1 MILKWP
7 IHKIAEAPLQIL
19 DGDRGKNYPKHTDFQ
34 DSGHC
39 LFLDT
44 GNVTRAGFN
53 FDRCQFITESKD
65 EVLKK
70 GKLLRGDVIMTT
82 RGTIGN
88 VAYFSDVIPFEHV
101 RINSGMVIFRPHQ
114 EELLPEFLYQFLRSV
129 NFRRQVDLRRTGA
142 AQPQL
147 PIRDIKNISIP
158 VPTLSTQHSIAQV
171 LATYDELIEINQRR
185 IALLEQA
192 GREIYREWFVRLRFP
207 GHERTKI
214 VDGVPE
220 AWERVNLSRLVSTQ
234 YGYTASASE
243 EPVGPKFLRGT
254 DINKR
259 SYVDWATVPYCPED
273 GLDFEKYALK
283 RGDLLVI
290 RMADPGKVAI
300 IEREIR
306 AIFASYLVRLSVQK
320 DAMIDPLYLFH
331 VLAGAEYQ
339 GFMQAASAGSTRKS
353 ASAKLLTNFNVLR
366 PPETIQTR
374 FVDQIRPMREM
385 IGALLDQNPRAS
397 MARDLLL
404 PRLMSGQL
412 MV

>member
-1 MILKWP
+1 MSNLCEVRIDDIAQLKYGKMP
-7 IHKIAEAPLQIL
+7 PKELVVGNGYPVFSGYRVTGCVKEYLYANPKLVVVARGVGGTGDVKISPSQSWITNLCIVLEL
-19 DGDRGKNYPKHTDFQ
+19 DNDAVNQKY
-34 DSGHC
+34 
-39 LFLDT
+39 LFY
-44 GNVTRAGFN
+44 
-53 FDRCQFITESKD
+53 
-65 EVLKK
+65 
-70 GKLLRGDVIMTT
+70 KLLREPLKEKLNT
-82 RGTIGN
+82 GTAQSQITIKSLKS
-88 VAYFSDVIPFEHV
+88 Y
-101 RINSGMVIFRPHQ
+101 RIRIHELVVQ
-114 EELLPEFLYQFLRSV
+114 ERIASLLS
-129 NFRRQVDLRRTGA
+129 A
-142 AQPQL
+142 
-147 PIRDIKNISIP
+147 
-158 VPTLSTQHSIAQV
+158 
-171 LATYDELIEINQRR
+171 YDELIQINQQR
-185 IALLEQA
+185 ITLLERA

-207 GHERTKI
+207 GYERTKI

-220 AWERVNLSRLVSTQ
+220 TWKRVHLSRLVSTQ
-234 YGYTASASE
+234 YGYTASANE

-254 DINKR
+254 DINKH
-259 SYVDWATVPYCPED
+259 SYVDWSTVPYCPED

-300 IEREIR
+300 VEKQIR

-320 DAMIDPLYLFH
+320 DAMIDPLYLFY

-385 IGALLDQNPRAS
+385 IGTLLDQNSRAG

-412 MV
+412 IV

>member
-1 MILKWP
+1 MLGLEQNLQNICELIVDCEHKTAPTQEAGYPSIRTPNIGRGRLLLDGVNRVSEDTYQEWSKRAIPQADDLIL
-7 IHKIAEAPLQIL
+7 AREAP
-19 DGDRGKNYPKHTDFQ
+19 
-34 DSGHC
+34 
-39 LFLDT
+39 
-44 GNVTRAGFN
+44 
-53 FDRCQFITESKD
+53 
-65 EVLKK
+65 
-70 GKLLRGDVIMTT
+70 
-82 RGTIGN
+82 IGN
-88 VAYFSDVIPFEHV
+88 VAIVPKNLKVCLGQRTVLIRPNKKKVCPMFLVYFMLGDETQ
-101 RINSGMVIFRPHQ
+101 GK
-114 EELLPEFLYQFLRSV
+114 LLGPS
-129 NFRRQVDLRRTGA
+129 TGA
-142 AQPQL
+142 TVSHL
-147 PIRDIKNISIP
+147 NMRDIRNLEIP
-158 VPTLSTQHSIAQV
+158 ELPSLPTQHKIADV
-171 LATYDELIEINQRR
+171 LSAYDDLIEINRQR
-185 IALLEQA
+185 IALLERA

-220 AWERVNLSRLVSTQ
+220 TWKRVHLSRLVSTQ
-234 YGYTASASE
+234 YGYTASANE

-254 DINKR
+254 DINKH
-259 SYVDWATVPYCPED
+259 SYVDWSTVPYCPED

-300 IEREIR
+300 IEKQIR

-320 DAMIDPLYLFH
+320 DAMIDPLYLFY

-385 IGALLDQNPRAS
+385 IGTLLDQNSRAG

-412 MV
+412 IV